1 MSGAALERCYTWNWA
16 PAVGYAHVEK
26 SAAVRVLTRGHEGDE
41 RVDSADV
48 LNEALISY
56 HRDCPEVP
64 LPDRD

>member
-1 MSGAALERCYTWNWA
+1 MRI
-16 PAVGYAHVEK
+16 VEK
-26 SAAVRVLTRGHEGDE
+26 SAAVRALTRGHEGDE

-56 HRDCPEVP
+56 HHDCPEVP